1 MPERTVKIAS
11 SVGLH
16 ARPASL
22 FTQAVA
28 ATGLDVT
35 IGRPGQPPMDASSI
49 LMVMALGVGFDE
61 EVVLSADGDGADKA
75 LDDLVTLLA
84 TDLDAK

>member
-1 MPERTVKIAS
+1 MSTRTATIGS

-22 FTQAVA
+22 FAAAVN

-35 IGRPGQPPMDASSI
+35 IALADGEPVDAGSI
-49 LMVMALGVGFDE
+49 LEVMTLGAGHGD
-61 EVVLSADGDGADKA
+61 VVTIAADGDGADAA
-75 LDDLVTLLA
+75 LDSLAELLES
-84 TDLDAK
+84 DLDAQ